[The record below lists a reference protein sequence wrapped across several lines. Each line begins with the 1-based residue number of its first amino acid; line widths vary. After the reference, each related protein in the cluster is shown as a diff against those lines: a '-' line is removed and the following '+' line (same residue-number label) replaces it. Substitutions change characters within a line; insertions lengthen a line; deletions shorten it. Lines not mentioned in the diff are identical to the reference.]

1 MATTI
6 RNLSAIMDAYKRF
19 TMERNLL
26 VSQVWVKYLVL
37 SIVAIFSLMD
47 AIKQDAFSEAL
58 LKYLYPDGFVEK
70 GIAETLMVY
79 DYVLACVGTLIVIF
93 VERRVPP
100 HIWCVCNLL
109 ISILHWMYFNEPT
122 LELHK
127 LIILAILRSINV
139 RYSMITYWFGPHYH
153 SHIMLVQLFNSLLPQ
168 IGKLLLLRYY
178 REVMFDHQNEVLIIA
193 NLLCIL
199 LIGVICYCN
208 DRQILEEE
216 HELEIRHPH
225 LNSERLT
232 VDKSG
237 SWCCNVASVTFIT
250 GIHYD
255 VHMFEAYANKRLKF
269 SYTYDMVYVHIG
281 LYVTVF
287 LNNLVYNAF
296 KRLYA
301 KRLSGQSGDSAR
313 QAHAMNRAR
322 FLFTIVGYALALISR
337 SAFLVLQLHPTRSLY
352 MLVACVCL
360 GGMAGNVHP
369 ILAEFMFRQRTIP
382 SLRLDTQS
390 NDSASTSKFWQKYR
404 EQIFKCL
411 YMEGRSIIM
420 IPLIVVWYIIRNYI
434 GSWWFSANAISL
446 LVISSFIFI
455 FYYIRHA
462 KYINV

>member
-1 MATTI
+1 
-6 RNLSAIMDAYKRF
+6 MDTYKKF
-19 TMERNLL
+19 SMERNLL
-26 VSQVWVKYLVL
+26 MSRVWVKYLVL
-37 SIVAIFSLMD
+37 YIVAIFSLMD

-70 GIAETLMVY
+70 GIVETLMLY

-100 HIWCVCNLL
+100 HVWCVCNLL
-109 ISILHWMYFNEPT
+109 ISILYWMYFNEPT

-127 LIILAILRSINV
+127 LIILAILRSMNV
-139 RYSMITYWFGPHYH
+139 RYSMITYWFGPLYH

-178 REVMFDHQNEVLIIA
+178 RVVVFDYQYEVFIVA
-193 NLLCIL
+193 SLLCIL
-199 LIGVICYCN
+199 LIGVIFYCN
-208 DRQILEEE
+208 DRPIEVKEER
-216 HELEIRHPH
+216 ELDIRHSYT
-225 LNSERLT
+225 NSERLT

-255 VHMFEAYANKRLKF
+255 VHMFGAYANKRLKF
-269 SYTYDMVYVHIG
+269 NYTYDMTYVHIG

-296 KRLYA
+296 KRFYA
-301 KRLSGQSGDSAR
+301 KRLSGQSDDFAR

-322 FLFTIVGYALALISR
+322 FAFTIVGYALALISR
-337 SAFLVLQLHPTRSLY
+337 SAFLVLQLHPTPSLY
-352 MLVACVCL
+352 MLVICVCL

-382 SLRLDTQS
+382 SARLDTRS
-390 NDSASTSKFWQKYR
+390 SGSSSTSKFWQKYR

-411 YMEGRSIIM
+411 YMNGRSVIM
-420 IPLIVVWYIIRNYI
+420 IPLIITWYIIRNYI
-434 GSWWFSANAISL
+434 NYWWFSANSIVLLAISG
-446 LVISSFIFI
+446 VIFI
-455 FYYIRHA
+455 IYYIRHA